1 MLKKTATALA
11 VSLLALGAHSA
22 ELSAGKDTKFE
33 VNVDVGAYYVNKKDK
48 NGLTEK
54 EFLGKGLNQVEIKA
68 SHKLANGTSVFGEIE
83 IDYDPIG
90 DNGTIVTD
98 DVRLGFSNPAW
109 GRFSVGQF
117 DSFLEDNVME
127 VLAVHR
133 GEWAGLTE
141 PASDNDGRKI
151 QYSHKI
157 GDLAF
162 AADVTFSTNGNNKSD
177 SDNGVSL
184 AASYQLGNLTLAAGH
199 SEINRFKSNLDASKS
214 EDYTANKV
222 KSSTGLAAIY
232 KIGNA
237 KLMGLYA
244 TQKAPTTNLKTD
256 FTGAGFTYAMGDV
269 NLGFST
275 QQVKEDTKAKRNEW
289 QASVGYNLY
298 KGMEIYL
305 DLNGLDKAKD
315 EGNAVEFGIKYSF

>member
-33 VNVDVGAYYVNKKDK
+33 VNVDVGAYYLSKKNSSGVSED
-48 NGLTEK
+48 

-68 SHKLANGTSVFGEIE
+68 SHKLANGTTLFGEIE

-90 DNGTIVTD
+90 DNGKIETD

-109 GRFSVGQF
+109 GRFSLGQF

-127 VLAVHR
+127 VLQIHR
-133 GEWAGLTE
+133 GDAAGMSE

-157 GDLAF
+157 GNLSF
-162 AADVTFSTNGNNKSD
+162 AADLTFSSDSTKTD
-177 SDNGVSL
+177 SDNGFSL
-184 AASYQLGNLTLAAGH
+184 ATVYQMGDLTLSAGH
-199 SEINRFKSNLDASKS
+199 SEITKFKSDTYA
-214 EDYTANKV
+214 ANSFE
-222 KSSTGLAAIY
+222 SSTGLTATY
-232 KIGNA
+232 KLGNA
-237 KLMGLYA
+237 KLLGLYA
-244 TQKAPTTNLKTD
+244 TQKTPKGVKTD
-256 FTGAGFTYAMGDV
+256 FTGVGITYAMGDL
-269 NLGFST
+269 NLGFAT
-275 QQVKEDTKAKRNEW
+275 QQVKEDLKAKRNEW
-289 QASVGYNLY
+289 VASVGYNLY

-315 EGNAVEFGIKYSF
+315 EGNVVELGIKYSF